1 MWLLIGS
8 LIQLFAMHPL
18 DLPGDSPVIATLG
31 VRWFKGISA
40 LRQSDCQIAV
50 CAKATDLL
58 QAPVQSCSHY
68 CWRRVGTCNPTFA
81 LDTVHMVHRMLP
93 KSYI

>member
-40 LRQSDCQIAV
+40 LRQSDCQMFVQRLQTCYRHLCKVVLITVGAEL
-50 CAKATDLL
+50 ARAILL
-58 QAPVQSCSHY
+58 
-68 CWRRVGTCNPTFA
+68 
-81 LDTVHMVHRMLP
+81 LL
-93 KSYI
+93 